1 MAKTIAVI
9 PDTQCKY
16 GQDFTFL
23 SHVGNFLVEKKP
35 DYWVQLGDFVD
46 MESLSSYDQGKKSFE
61 GKRYVKDIEA
71 AKQAM
76 DALLDPLRDFNS
88 RAKKN
93 KEKQYKPRLVLC
105 LGNHEERIERA
116 VNSDPKLEGL
126 IQYTDLPY
134 GDWEVHKYLDVV
146 QLEGVCF
153 SHYFTSGVMGRPV
166 PNARQLVAKKHL
178 SCVQGHVQK
187 YEIYNE
193 YRADGKMITGLFAGC
208 CYEHDEDYLGA
219 QGNNYFRGIHMLYEV
234 EDGEFHTHS
243 ITLDYLKKK
252 YKEENAST

>member
-9 PDTQCKY
+9 PDTQCKP

-23 SHVGNFLVEKKP
+23 NNVGKFLVEKQP

-46 MESLSSYDQGKKSFE
+46 FESLSSYDRGTKNAE
-61 GKRYVKDIEA
+61 GKRIIKDLEA
-71 AKQAM
+71 AEQAM
-76 DALLDPLRDFNS
+76 SALMSPLIEYNN
-88 RAKKN
+88 RARKN
-93 KEKQYKPRLVLC
+93 KEKQYKPILHLT
-105 LGNHEERIERA
+105 LGNHCDRLRRA
-116 VNSDPKLEGL
+116 INEDAKLEGL
-126 IQYTDLPY
+126 VTLDHLPFKKY
-134 GDWEVHKYLDVV
+134 GWEVHDFLDVISV
-146 QLEGVCF
+146 EGICF

-166 PNARQLVAKKHL
+166 PNARQLIAKKHL

-208 CYEHDEDYLGA
+208 CYEHAEEYLGK
-219 QGNNYFRGIHMLYEV
+219 QGNNYFRGIHLLYDVSE
-234 EDGEFHTHS
+234 GEFNAHP

-252 YKEENAST
+252 YVNN